1 MSFDRDKWRT
11 TFSFHLMRDFFLYK
25 DIMQRTN
32 ADFCCFSAYLLL
44 ELRINKSR
52 IKCDKENDDIF
63 IYDIDDGTK

>member
-1 MSFDRDKWRT
+1 
-11 TFSFHLMRDFFLYK
+11 MRDFFLYK